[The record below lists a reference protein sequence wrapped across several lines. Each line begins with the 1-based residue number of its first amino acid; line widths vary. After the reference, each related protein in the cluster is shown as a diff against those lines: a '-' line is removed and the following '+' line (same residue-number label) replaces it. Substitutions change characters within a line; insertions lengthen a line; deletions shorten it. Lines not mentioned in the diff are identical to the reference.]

1 MSSSIKNVALI
12 GAAGGL
18 GPTILRKLVASGAF
32 NITAVRRKGSK
43 STYPAGTTV
52 VDVDFESPDDLKA
65 ALTGQDAVVSLV
77 GVPGLA
83 AQTHIV
89 DAAITTG
96 VKRFI
101 PSEFGSDLENPLA
114 RKLPVFA
121 HKVQVAD
128 YLAAK
133 ARETSLTY
141 TLVSNAAFL
150 DWGLERNFLLATA
163 DYKPALY
170 DGGNTVFSATTLES
184 VGDAVVGILKHPE
197 ETKNRRVYVEDIKIS
212 QNRLLA
218 LAKEVTPGKQWL
230 PHQVSVDAVV
240 KEADEKLAK
249 GDYAHENFIPYLF
262 RALFDPVYGPSFE
275 KTDNE
280 LLGVKGVDEEFVVEL
295 LKRIIKQ

>member
-1 MSSSIKNVALI
+1 MSAIKNVALI

-18 GPTILRKLVASGAF
+18 GPTVLNKVVASGVF
-32 NITAVRRKGSK
+32 TVTVLRREGSK
-43 STYPAGTTV
+43 SAYPAGITV
-52 VDVDFESPDDLKA
+52 VDVDFESPDALKA
-65 ALTGQDAVVSLV
+65 ALAGQDAVISLV

-83 AQTHIV
+83 AQTQVI
-89 DAAITTG
+89 DAAIAAG

-101 PSEFGSDLENPLA
+101 PSDFGSDLDNPLA

-128 YLAAK
+128 YLAEK
-133 ARETSLTY
+133 SRETALTY

-150 DWGLERNFLLATA
+150 DWGLERHFLLNTA

-170 DGGNTVFSATTLES
+170 DGGNTIFSATTLDS
-184 VGDAVVGILKHPE
+184 VGDAVVSILKHPE
-197 ETKNRRVYVEDIKIS
+197 ETKNRRVYIENIKIS

-218 LAKEVTPGKQWL
+218 LAQQVAPGKPWL
-230 PHQVSVDAVV
+230 PQQVSIDAIV

-249 GDYAHENFIPYLF
+249 GDYAPENFIPYLF
-262 RALFDPVYGPSFE
+262 RALNDPAYGPSFQ

-280 LLGVKGVDEEFVVEL
+280 LLGIKSVDENYVIEL
-295 LKRIIKQ
+295 FKRIIKQ

>member
-1 MSSSIKNVALI
+1 MSAIKNVALI

-18 GPTILRKLVASGAF
+18 GPTVLNKVVASGVF
-32 NITAVRRKGSK
+32 TVTVLRREGSK
-43 STYPAGTTV
+43 STYPAGITV
-52 VDVDFESPDDLKA
+52 VDVDFESPDALKA
-65 ALTGQDAVVSLV
+65 ALAGQDAVISLV

-83 AQTHIV
+83 AQTQVI
-89 DAAITTG
+89 DAAIAAG

-101 PSEFGSDLENPLA
+101 PSDFGSDLDNPLA

-128 YLAAK
+128 YLAEK
-133 ARETSLTY
+133 SRETALTY

-150 DWGLERNFLLATA
+150 DWGLERHFLLNTA

-170 DGGNTVFSATTLES
+170 DGGNTIFSATTLDS
-184 VGDAVVGILKHPE
+184 VGDAVVSILKHPE
-197 ETKNRRVYVEDIKIS
+197 ETKNRRVYIENIKIS

-218 LAKEVTPGKQWL
+218 LAQQVAPGKPWL
-230 PHQVSVDAVV
+230 PQQVSIDAIV

-249 GDYAHENFIPYLF
+249 GDYAPENFIPYLF
-262 RALFDPVYGPSFE
+262 RALNDPAYGPSFQ

-280 LLGVKGVDEEFVVEL
+280 LLGIKSVDENYVIEL
-295 LKRIIKQ
+295 FKRIIKL

>member
-1 MSSSIKNVALI
+1 MSAIKNVALI

-18 GPTILRKLVASGAF
+18 GPTVLNKVVASGVF
-32 NITAVRRKGSK
+32 TVTVLRREGSK
-43 STYPAGTTV
+43 STYPAGITV
-52 VDVDFESPDDLKA
+52 VDVDFESPDALKA
-65 ALTGQDAVVSLV
+65 ALAGQEAVISLV

-83 AQTHIV
+83 AQTQVI
-89 DAAITTG
+89 DAAIAAG

-101 PSEFGSDLENPLA
+101 PSDFGSDLDNPLA

-128 YLAAK
+128 YLAEK
-133 ARETSLTY
+133 SRETALTY

-150 DWGLERNFLLATA
+150 DWGLERHFLLNTA

-170 DGGNTVFSATTLES
+170 DGGNTIFSATTLDS
-184 VGDAVVGILKHPE
+184 VGDAVVSILKHPE
-197 ETKNRRVYVEDIKIS
+197 ETKNRRVYIENIKIS

-218 LAKEVTPGKQWL
+218 LAQQVAPGKPWL
-230 PHQVSVDAVV
+230 PQQVSIDAIV

-249 GDYAHENFIPYLF
+249 GDYAPENFIPYLF
-262 RALFDPVYGPSFE
+262 RALNDPAYGPSFQ

-280 LLGVKGVDEEFVVEL
+280 LLGIKSVDENYVIEL
-295 LKRIIKQ
+295 FKRIIKQ

>member
-1 MSSSIKNVALI
+1 MSAIKNVALI

-18 GPTILRKLVASGAF
+18 GPTVLNKVVASGVF
-32 NITAVRRKGSK
+32 TVTVLRREGSK
-43 STYPAGTTV
+43 STYPAGITV
-52 VDVDFESPDDLKA
+52 VDVDFESPDALKA
-65 ALTGQDAVVSLV
+65 ALAGQDAVISLV

-83 AQTHIV
+83 AQTQVI
-89 DAAITTG
+89 DAAIAAG

-101 PSEFGSDLENPLA
+101 PSDFGSDLDNPLT

-128 YLAAK
+128 YLAEK
-133 ARETSLTY
+133 SRETALTY

-150 DWGLERNFLLATA
+150 DWGLERHFLLNTA

-170 DGGNTVFSATTLES
+170 DGGNTIFSATTLDS
-184 VGDAVVGILKHPE
+184 VGDAVVSILKHPE
-197 ETKNRRVYVEDIKIS
+197 ETKNRRVYIENIKIS

-218 LAKEVTPGKQWL
+218 LAQQVAPGKPWL
-230 PHQVSVDAVV
+230 PQQVSIDAIV

-249 GDYAHENFIPYLF
+249 GDYAPENFIPYLF
-262 RALFDPVYGPSFE
+262 RALNDPAYGPSFQ

-280 LLGVKGVDEEFVVEL
+280 LLGIKSVDENYVIEL
-295 LKRIIKQ
+295 FKRIIKQ